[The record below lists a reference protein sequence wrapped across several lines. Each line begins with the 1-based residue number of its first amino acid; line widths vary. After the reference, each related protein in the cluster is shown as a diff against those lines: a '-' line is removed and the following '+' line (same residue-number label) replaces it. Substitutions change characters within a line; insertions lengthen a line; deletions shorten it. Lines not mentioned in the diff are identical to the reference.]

1 MGTIVVAVDGSDGS
15 REALR
20 FAVEEARFRN
30 ATLRVVT
37 AWSVPA
43 LAYGGGYAVVGI
55 DPEPYGDAATAV
67 SEQALASI
75 AEETAG
81 IDIKRVVREG
91 QAAEVVIDEAR
102 GADMVIVG
110 SRGHGGFANLLLG
123 SVSHQIAH
131 HAPCTVVIVNRP
143 HAGDVR

>member
-20 FAVEEARFRN
+20 FAVEEARLRN
-30 ATLRVVT
+30 AALRVVT

-43 LAYGGGYAVVGI
+43 LAYGGGYAVMAI
-55 DPEPYGDAATAV
+55 DPVRYEDAATAL
-67 SEQALASI
+67 SEQALASL

-81 IDIKRVVREG
+81 IDIERVVREG

-102 GADMVIVG
+102 GADLVIVG

-123 SVSHQIAH
+123 SVSHQIAQ
-131 HAPCTVVIVNRP
+131 HAPCTVVIVNRA
-143 HAGDVR
+143 HIA